1 MHSDTQPGF
10 YLPNSQ
16 QRAPDYFRR
25 PQAESAGLWSQGY
38 LLNHVT
44 GITIQPVLNKFFI
57 SNQWLIED
65 TLALARAAV
74 RAVANVALGSPGR
87 GESAW
92 IESAGVDQPAAGL
105 NDDSLVVGQGLD
117 QFKTALPAEH
127 KYTRR

>member
-16 QRAPDYFRR
+16 QRTPDYFRR

-57 SNQWLIED
+57 SNQWL
-65 TLALARAAV
+65 T
-74 RAVANVALGSPGR
+74 
-87 GESAW
+87 
-92 IESAGVDQPAAGL
+92 
-105 NDDSLVVGQGLD
+105 
-117 QFKTALPAEH
+117 
-127 KYTRR
+127 